1 MGSIMDADSCKIVK
15 DETDRIVHVTG
26 VVPKGRHEE
35 QHFLKTSN
43 SSGRS
48 PRLGT
53 FLWFLFSELF
63 LGSRFSSLLGP
74 VSSKKNPNLKQNG
87 SSGWVA
93 PLVSLAGSWLAEL
106 ADISIFFFFSDHV
119 V

>member
-43 SSGRS
+43 SSGRLLE
-48 PRLGT
+48 LGT
-53 FLWFLFSELF
+53 FLWFLF
-63 LGSRFSSLLGP
+63 LGSRFSSLL
-74 VSSKKNPNLKQNG
+74 VLFHQKK
-87 SSGWVA
+87 
-93 PLVSLAGSWLAEL
+93 
-106 ADISIFFFFSDHV
+106 IRT
-119 V
+119 

>member
-43 SSGRS
+43 SSGR
-48 PRLGT
+48 
-53 FLWFLFSELF
+53 
-63 LGSRFSSLLGP
+63 LLG
-74 VSSKKNPNLKQNG
+74 
-87 SSGWVA
+87 
-93 PLVSLAGSWLAEL
+93 
-106 ADISIFFFFSDHV
+106 
-119 V
+119 

>member
-43 SSGRS
+43 SSGRLLA
-48 PRLGT
+48 RLGT
-53 FLWFLFSELF
+53 FLWFLF